1 MAMRTSSW
9 KRLGSSLLAVTMAL
23 SSVALPVSAAPTP
36 GKDGS
41 AEMNEAYAAHES
53 LMPIGPSFSVATLLE
68 WTPESDPDARYSR
81 ASIPLVD
88 RKGGFVVNPKANPE
102 AKLMLCSLANS
113 SHDTTSAQGTEN
125 FMSWAFNYWQYTD
138 SFVYW
143 SGSEEGLICLPT
155 GEFTDAA
162 HTNGVPVVA
171 TLGFPWGEG
180 DGYAQ
185 EVSDFCQK
193 AEDGS
198 FPVADKMLELM
209 DYYGFDGYFFN
220 QESFG
225 CDAEIASRLDEMI
238 RYMRAKCPDI
248 LISWYDSMLPSGSV
262 SYQNAVN
269 SANQAWMERSED
281 GSVGI
286 NEFFMNYNWYNGQIE
301 TTVQTMN
308 AIDRSPF
315 DAFAGLD
322 VQQNGMRTPFRDNL
336 LVDEDGK
343 LKISIAL
350 YCPNST
356 LGNSADGAQF
366 HEIEQ
371 DFYTNTA
378 SDPRVEVADV
388 SSSTWLGMS
397 RFFADKT
404 PILSAPFVTNFNS
417 GHGVAYYVDGEI
429 SRNGE
434 WSYQSVQDVMPT
446 WTWIIDSEGAK
457 LNGGYDFTDAYN
469 GGNSIQFRGSLDAN
483 TPNDIMLYSTN
494 VTVAEGMTL
503 SLTAKNDDGKAKLV
517 AYYGD
522 ENAASY
528 ADCEQVAYDL
538 QASEADTWTTTVAD
552 ISDQAGKTLYAIG
565 LQVESDTAVE
575 DYKINLG
582 QLAILD
588 QDRAALSGPA
598 SVTLDEILYHNAYE
612 AEARI
617 YWDAVD
623 GAASYEIYKV
633 NADGA
638 SLIMETPNTAFYLP
652 TLARNFDEEDVTLKV
667 VPVNAN
673 GVRGAGAELFID
685 WQYGNDDSE
694 VYVPDDFENV
704 CLNAEVTGVSFENE
718 SEPASK
724 AIDGTALNGSKWC
737 ATNNEQGWMS
747 IDIGREVTVR
757 RWRVEH
763 AEYGGEDVLMNTVDF
778 ALEYKDEN
786 GEWVQVKR
794 IQNNTAAVTDVL
806 LDEPVTAQE
815 WRLYVYDDGTSPWGG
830 IRIYEWQMFETEE
843 FSQTEPIPIQFASAE
858 NGEGAN
864 DTFTLKNVPVGQTV
878 KVYTKSG
885 AEYTQIG
892 EAVTEDST
900 VTITGLDFGTAD
912 AGRIY
917 YTTTAIASR
926 ESIKMAARFEAEGV
940 EKSAPA
946 MSIDCTPYSQPGS
959 VSSSNGEDIFI
970 SLTVN
975 RLEPGDVVYV
985 YEADP
990 LTRSVSSNYTKMSL
1004 PVAEGASSVT
1014 ISGIRVPR
1022 AGCMLTLQVKRVG
1035 QLLSDP
1041 YQVKIDAF
1049 EEPQAYLKLNAAD
1062 ILGEAVNGAVYDIYN
1077 ADGEKVGSVTSG
1089 AEETATVDLG
1099 NYTLKCVSVPE
1110 GYLVSTDD
1118 AKIIAVTE
1126 GKTYD
1131 VNVTLTGASGEP
1143 VVAGV
1148 TVVPANAMVEKGATQ
1163 LFDAQVNGENLTDK
1177 SVTWSV
1183 TGAAAEGTT
1192 IDENGL
1198 LTIAADETATELTVV
1213 ATANQDNTTTGT
1225 AKVTVT
1231 EPAEKVELVS
1241 QGANVIGTNS
1251 TATEDGPANLFDGNK
1266 SDGGM
1271 WYEEGSNLWVAFDI
1285 SEVRNAKQ
1293 LVVTHY
1299 GAVTDEDIAVNA
1311 DEGVDANADKSVD
1324 KTGLNTRYYEF
1335 YVLDESKVTTD
1346 ALLAMAPEDRNEAL
1360 ATNENWKQIAAT
1372 TDNSEPV
1379 TTNDLTDAAG
1389 RIFKLNVSVPSSEG
1403 TQTVRIYE
1411 AELFATV
1418 KGDEP
1423 APTPVDKTILNGL
1436 IAEAGACEANDYT
1449 ATSWALFET
1458 ALAQANTVAADE
1470 NATQQAVNEAAN
1482 ALSDAL
1488 DGLVRRANNANLVA
1502 AIASAH
1508 ELDET
1513 QYTGDSWAALAQAV
1527 ADGQAVAD
1535 DRDATAEQIEA
1546 ARAAIAAAIQALKA
1560 RADMTSLNEAIAAAD
1575 AKDANA
1581 YTAESWKAIAEKL
1594 EIAKAVA
1601 ADTNAT
1607 QDAVNAAALELQ
1619 TAMAALEEAGDA
1631 TALNEAIAKAKAM
1644 DLTQYTNESASAIRQ
1659 AVSDAE
1665 AAVAAR
1671 ADAATLQAA
1680 LDALNKAVDSAET
1693 KPSAPETDPS
1703 DDSQDSASQG
1713 SSSGSSGSAS
1723 TTPAPSAPA
1732 AADGTVYYTCPACG
1746 THDWTATAEGYRC
1759 DNCGKL
1765 ESVKQ
1770 LSGYGNVKGLYTP
1783 QTGAAAGGSSA
1794 ASAIPQTGD
1803 DLPYAL
1809 LVVLA
1814 CASAAGVGLALTGRV
1829 MRRRNQK

>member
-81 ASIPLVD
+81 ASVPLVD

-171 TLGFPWGEG
+171 TLGFPWGSG
-180 DGYAQ
+180 AGYVQ

-220 QESFG
+220 QESYG

-262 SYQNAVN
+262 SYQDAIN
-269 SANQAWMERSED
+269 SYNQGWMERSED
-281 GSVGI
+281 GTVGI
-286 NEFFMNYNWYNGQIE
+286 NEFFMNYNWNESKIA
-301 TTVQTMN
+301 TTIQTMN

-315 DAFAGLD
+315 DAFAGLN
-322 VQQNGMRTPFRDNL
+322 VQENGTLSSFHDHL
-336 LVDEDGK
+336 LLDEDGK
-343 LKISIAL
+343 LKLSLAL

-356 LGNSADGAQF
+356 LGNSTNGAEF
-366 HEIEQ
+366 HEKEQ
-371 DFYTNTA
+371 DFYVNSA
-378 SDPRVEVADV
+378 SDPRVEVEDAT
-388 SSSTWLGMS
+388 SSAWLGMS

-522 ENAASY
+522 ENTASY

-552 ISDQAGKTLYAIG
+552 ISAQAGKTLYAIG

-575 DYKINLG
+575 DYQINLG

-588 QDRAALSGPA
+588 QDRAALPAPA
-598 SVTLDEILYHNAYE
+598 SVTLDEILYRNAYE

-623 GAASYEIYKV
+623 GAVSYEIYKV
-633 NADGA
+633 NTDGD

-652 TLARNFDEEDVTLKV
+652 TLARNFDEEDITLKV

-718 SEPASK
+718 NEPAAK
-724 AIDGTALNGSKWC
+724 AIDGTSLNGSKWC

-786 GEWVQVKR
+786 GDWVQVKR

-815 WRLYVYDDGTSPWGG
+815 WLLRVYDDGTSPWGG

-843 FSQTEPIPIQFASAE
+843 FSQTEPIPLQFAGAE
-858 NGEGAN
+858 NGKGAN
-864 DTFTLKNVPVGQTV
+864 DTFTLNNVPAGQTV

-885 AEYTQIG
+885 ADYTQIG
-892 EAVTEDST
+892 KAVAEDST
-900 VTITGLDFGTAD
+900 VTITGLDFGTAE

-917 YTTTAIASR
+917 YTTTAVASR
-926 ESIKMAARFEAEGV
+926 ESIKMAARFEAEGA
-940 EKSAPA
+940 KQTPA
-946 MSIDCTPYSQPGS
+946 LTSEDIKFDSFSQPGS
-959 VSSSNGEDIFI
+959 VSSSNADDIFI

-975 RLEPGDVVYV
+975 NLQEGDVVYV
-985 YEADP
+985 YDAMP
-990 LTRSVSSNYTKMSL
+990 LTRAAAAANYTKASL
-1004 PVAEGASSVT
+1004 PVAEGETSVT

-1022 AGCMLTLQVKRVG
+1022 AGSLLPMQVKRDG
-1035 QLLSDP
+1035 MLLSEKFTVETPAFADP
-1041 YQVKIDAF
+1041 VANIQLNVTNVQG
-1049 EEPQAYLKLNAAD
+1049 EPLT
-1062 ILGEAVNGAVYDIYN
+1062 GVSYDIYN
-1077 ADGEKVGSVTSG
+1077 GEEKVGTLTDATPAEVKTG
-1089 AEETATVDLG
+1089 AL
-1099 NYTLKCVSVPE
+1099 YTLKCTAAPEDYQIGEDTLVLVTREGETYTVNITLKSVGGDP
-1110 GYLVSTDD
+1110 
-1118 AKIIAVTE
+1118 IVT
-1126 GKTYD
+1126 
-1131 VNVTLTGASGEP
+1131 
-1143 VVAGV
+1143 GV
-1148 TVVPANAMVEKGATQ
+1148 TVTPATAMVEKGQTKNFTALVT
-1163 LFDAQVNGENLTDK
+1163 GENLTDTT
-1177 SVTWSV
+1177 VTWRV
-1183 TGAAAEGTT
+1183 DGAAVEGTA

-1213 ATANQDNTTTGT
+1213 ATAKQDAKTEGT

-1231 EPAEKVELVS
+1231 EPMGELKLVS
-1241 QGANVIGTNS
+1241 AGATIVGTNS
-1251 TATEDGPANLFDGNK
+1251 NPGDGETGPEKLFDGNTTDPDNGK
-1266 SDGGM
+1266 
-1271 WYEEGSNLWVAFDI
+1271 WCEAEGDEKLWVAFDI
-1285 SEVRNAKQ
+1285 GEARNVKQ
-1293 LVVTHY
+1293 LVISHV
-1299 GAVTDEDIAVNA
+1299 GVNESAETGNSGSMNTA
-1311 DEGVDANADKSVD
+1311 DYK
-1324 KTGLNTRYYEF
+1324 F
-1335 YVLDESKVTTD
+1335 YMLDESKVNVEE
-1346 ALLAMAPEDRNEAL
+1346 LLAMEQDDRNEVL
-1360 ATNENWKQIAAT
+1360 ANEENWEQIASL
-1372 TDNSEPV
+1372 TDSRQDV
-1379 TTNDLTDAAG
+1379 TTHTFDKTG
-1389 RIFKLNVSVPSSEG
+1389 RIFKFYVGRTDTTGWAPC
-1403 TQTVRIYE
+1403 VRIYE
-1411 AELFATV
+1411 LELYAAA
-1418 KGDEP
+1418 KGGEP
-1423 APTPVDKTILNGL
+1423 EPTPVDKDALNTL
-1436 IAEAGACEANDYT
+1436 IAAAAELTETNYTTASWAPFAEALANAQTVSANESATQDDVNNAAAALQAAQTALVERVDNTELVNIIAEAANYAEEDYLPET
-1449 ATSWALFET
+1449 WADFAQ
-1458 ALAQANTVAADE
+1458 ALAE
-1470 NATQQAVNEAAN
+1470 
-1482 ALSDAL
+1482 
-1488 DGLVRRANNANLVA
+1488 
-1502 AIASAH
+1502 
-1508 ELDET
+1508 
-1513 QYTGDSWAALAQAV
+1513 AQAV
-1527 ADGQAVAD
+1527 ADN
-1535 DRDATAEQIEA
+1535 RDATADEID
-1546 ARAAIAAAIQALKA
+1546 AAAVKLAEAILALEA
-1560 RADMTSLNEAIAAAD
+1560 RADMTSLNEAIATAD
-1575 AKDANA
+1575 ALDANA

-1703 DDSQDSASQG
+1703 DDSQGSASQG
-1713 SSSGSSGSAS
+1713 SSSGSAGSAS
-1723 TTPAPSAPA
+1723 ATPAPSAPA

-1783 QTGAAAGGSSA
+1783 QTGAAAGSSSA

-1803 DLPYAL
+1803 DLPYVL

-1814 CASAAGVGLALTGRV
+1814 CVSAAGVGLALTGRV

>member
-1 MAMRTSSW
+1 MRTSSW

-81 ASIPLVD
+81 ASIPLAD

-125 FMSWAFNYWQYTD
+125 FMSWSFNYWQYTD

-171 TLGFPWGEG
+171 TLGFPWGSG
-180 DGYAQ
+180 AGYAQ

-209 DYYGFDGYFFN
+209 EYYGFDGYFFN
-220 QESFG
+220 QESYG
-225 CDAEIASRLDEMI
+225 CNEEIASRLDEMI

-248 LISWYDSMLPSGSV
+248 LISWYDSMLPSGNV

-286 NEFFMNYNWYNGQIE
+286 NEFFMNYNWYSGQIE

-308 AIDRSPF
+308 AIDRSPY

-322 VQQNGMRTPFRDNL
+322 VQQNGMRTPFRDDL

-378 SDPRVEVADV
+378 SDPRVEVADA

-483 TPNDIMLYSTN
+483 TPNDIMLYSTDVA
-494 VTVAEGMTL
+494 VTDGMTL

-522 ENAASY
+522 ENTASY

-575 DYKINLG
+575 DYQINLG

-623 GAASYEIYKV
+623 GAASYEIYKL

-652 TLARNFDEEDVTLKV
+652 TLARDFDEEDVTLKV

-673 GVRGAGAELFID
+673 GVRGTGTELFID

-724 AIDGTALNGSKWC
+724 AIDGTSLNGSKWC
-737 ATNNEQGWMS
+737 ATNNQQGWMS

-763 AEYGGEDVLMNTVDF
+763 AQYGGEDVLMNTVDF

-786 GEWVQVKR
+786 GDWVQVKR

-815 WRLYVYDDGTSPWGG
+815 WLLRIYDDGTSPWGG

-843 FSQTEPIPIQFASAE
+843 LSQTEPIPIQFASAE

-864 DTFTLKNVPVGQTV
+864 DTFTLKNVPTGQTV

-885 AEYTQIG
+885 TEYTKIG
-892 EAVTEDST
+892 EAVAEDST
-900 VTITGLDFGTAD
+900 VTITGLNFGTAD

-926 ESIKMAARFEAEGV
+926 ESIKMAARFEAEGAQ
-940 EKSAPA
+940 KTPA
-946 MSIDCTPYSQPGS
+946 LTSEDIEFNAFSQPGS
-959 VSSSNGEDIFI
+959 VSSSNADDIFI

-975 RLEPGDVVYV
+975 NLQEGDVVYV
-985 YEADP
+985 YDAVP
-990 LTRSVSSNYTKMSL
+990 LTRAAAADNYTKVSL
-1004 PVAEGASSVT
+1004 PVAAGESSVT

-1022 AGCMLTLQVKRVG
+1022 AGSLLTMQVKRDG
-1035 QLLSDP
+1035 MLLSDKFTVETP
-1041 YQVKIDAF
+1041 AF
-1049 EEPQAYLKLNAAD
+1049 EDPVANIQLNVTNVQGEPLT
-1062 ILGEAVNGAVYDIYN
+1062 GVSYDIYN
-1077 ADGEKVGSVTSG
+1077 GEDKVGTLTDTTPAEVKTG
-1089 AEETATVDLG
+1089 AL
-1099 NYTLKCVSVPE
+1099 YTLKCTAAPEDYQIGEDTLVLVTREGETYTVNITLKSV
-1110 GYLVSTDD
+1110 GGD
-1118 AKIIAVTE
+1118 
-1126 GKTYD
+1126 
-1131 VNVTLTGASGEP
+1131 P
-1143 VVAGV
+1143 VVTGV
-1148 TVVPANAMVEKGATQ
+1148 TVTPATAMVEKGQTKNFTALVT
-1163 LFDAQVNGENLTDK
+1163 GENLTDTT
-1177 SVTWSV
+1177 VTWSV
-1183 TGAAAEGTT
+1183 EGAAVEGTA

-1198 LTIAADETATELTVV
+1198 LTVAADETATELTVV
-1213 ATANQDNTTTGT
+1213 ATAKQDATTEGT

-1231 EPAEKVELVS
+1231 EPMGKLELVS
-1241 QGANVIGTNS
+1241 AGATIVGTNS
-1251 TATEDGPANLFDGNK
+1251 QKVGGAQGPEKLFDGNK
-1266 SDGGM
+1266 TDPDTGK
-1271 WYEEGSNLWVAFDI
+1271 WCEDEGDEKLWVAFDI
-1285 SEVRNAKQ
+1285 GEARDVKQ
-1293 LVVTHY
+1293 LVVSHA
-1299 GAVTDEDIAVNA
+1299 GVGEDAAQGSGSMN
-1311 DEGVDANADKSVD
+1311 
-1324 KTGLNTRYYEF
+1324 TGNYEF
-1335 YVLDESKVTTD
+1335 YVLDEGKVNVD
-1346 ALLAMAPEDRNEAL
+1346 ELLAMEPEARNEVL
-1360 ATNENWKQIAAT
+1360 ANNDNWKQIAKT
-1372 TDNSEPV
+1372 SDNAQDV
-1379 TTNDLTDAAG
+1379 TTNTFEETG
-1389 RIFKLNVSVPSSEG
+1389 RIFKFNVSHTDTTG
-1403 TQTVRIYE
+1403 WKACVRIYE
-1411 AELFATV
+1411 LELYAAAE
-1418 KGDEP
+1418 GGEP
-1423 APTPVDKTILNGL
+1423 EPTPVDKEALNAL
-1436 IAEAGACEANDYT
+1436 IAAAAELTETNYTTASWAPFAEALANAQTVSANESATQDDVNNAAAALQAAQTALVERADNTELVNIIAEAANYAEEDYLPE
-1449 ATSWALFET
+1449 SWADFAQ
-1458 ALAQANTVAADE
+1458 ALAE
-1470 NATQQAVNEAAN
+1470 
-1482 ALSDAL
+1482 
-1488 DGLVRRANNANLVA
+1488 
-1502 AIASAH
+1502 
-1508 ELDET
+1508 
-1513 QYTGDSWAALAQAV
+1513 AQAV
-1527 ADGQAVAD
+1527 ADN
-1535 DRDATAEQIEA
+1535 RDATPEEID
-1546 ARAAIAAAIQALKA
+1546 AAAVKLAEAILALEA
-1560 RADMTSLNEAIAAAD
+1560 RADMTNLNEAIAAAD
-1575 AKDANA
+1575 ALDANA

-1607 QDAVNAAALELQ
+1607 QDAVNAATLELQ
-1619 TAMAALEEAGDA
+1619 TALAALEEAGDT
-1631 TALNEAIAKAKAM
+1631 TALSEAIAEAKAL
-1644 DLTQYTNESASAIRQ
+1644 DLSQYTNESASAIRQ

-1680 LDALNKAVDSAET
+1680 LDALTKAIDSAET
-1693 KPSAPETDPS
+1693 KPSAPETNPGDDDQPIEEDKPAQSTGS
-1703 DDSQDSASQG
+1703 DNA
-1713 SSSGSSGSAS
+1713 GSSGSTGS
-1723 TTPAPSAPA
+1723 SGTTPAPSASDV
-1732 AADGTVYYTCPACG
+1732 ADGTVYYTCPACG

-1770 LSGYGNVKGLYTP
+1770 LSGYANVKGVYTP
-1783 QTGAAAGGSSA
+1783 KTGAAAGSTA

-1809 LVVLA
+1809 LVVLT
-1814 CASAAGVGLALTGRV
+1814 CISAAGVGLALCAKKRKTDR
-1829 MRRRNQK
+1829 